1 MPETNRSVPS
11 IGSDPQPAAP
21 DRTVTA
27 DSWLS
32 RNIAPI
38 LALLTVI
45 LTFCMFAFFIIISSL
60 PGREVRN
67 FLGLQRSLS
76 DARLGFSQ
84 ASSAIGRTRDFAGL
98 ENRRR
103 EIDRLTS
110 QLTASRI
117 AAEDAKER
125 RAMVKDFILYILGVL
140 SSVVTTI
147 FGYYF
152 GSSKG
157 SAVKSETLHV
167 LARTVKPADP
177 TGGE

>member
-1 MPETNRSVPS
+1 MHDTSRSVPA
-11 IGSDPQPAAP
+11 IGSDPQPAP
-21 DRTVTA
+21 QDRTVTA

-38 LALLTVI
+38 LALLTVL
-45 LTFCMFAFFIIISSL
+45 LTFCMFAFFIIITSL
-60 PGREVRN
+60 PGREIRS
-67 FLGLQRSLS
+67 FLGLQRTLS
-76 DARLGFSQ
+76 EARLGFSQ

-98 ENRRR
+98 ENKRR

-110 QLTASRI
+110 QLNVSRL

-125 RAMVKDFILYILGVL
+125 RDMVKDFIIYILGVL

-157 SAVKSETLHV
+157 SAVKSETLHA
-167 LARTVKPADP
+167 LARTAKPADP